1 MENLVKQD
9 VEVEVKH
16 SFFESKE
23 HYLKFR
29 QSWKQYIADGK
40 HKCGTYPTSN
50 GGEAKYDSDLTC
62 AHHLIYN
69 ALRKRDLSKSFSP
82 ITRETKLAESYGNP
96 YAAYDAARWRISYLA
111 RSGNLDSLA
120 EPFGGT
126 ISKEMLQEL
135 SEVLKTIEL

>member
-9 VEVEVKH
+9 IEVKH

-23 HYLKFR
+23 HYLKFKK
-29 QSWKQYIADGK
+29 SWKQYIADGK

-50 GGEAKYDSDLTC
+50 GGEAKYDSDLTVT
-62 AHHLIYN
+62 HHLVYN

-82 ITRETKLAESYGNP
+82 ITGANKLESNGGNP
-96 YAAYDAARWRISYLA
+96 YAAYDYARWRIGYLA
-111 RSGNLDSLA
+111 KSGNLSNLN

-126 ISKEMLQEL
+126 VSQEMLQEL